1 MNRRNTITVF
11 ILTVLV
17 IFGTL
22 AYFGVIKLPFFNN
35 KKKVIT
41 AEKQAE
47 ELLLDEGE
55 EIELVIPEEQEQEQ
69 EQEQEDDVEAYT
81 PY

>member
-22 AYFGVIKLPFFNN
+22 SYFGVIKLPFFNN

-55 EIELVIPEEQEQEQ
+55 EI
-69 EQEQEDDVEAYT
+69 
-81 PY
+81 